1 MIVYALSLKNLF
13 YSFLA
18 LYLFGAFFGVC
29 LLNILSH
36 KKFFFIGREIE
47 KEEMKKEKRLLNKH
61 LHHGKIAATFII
73 GVIGGPVFSA
83 ITTRIL
89 LNNFSFKYLV
99 ILFSNVFAT
108 LITMGAV
115 SGFIRLVNIR

>member
-1 MIVYALSLKNLF
+1 MNIKKIHWAHLTAVIILVGYFLLSKIMIVYALSLKNLF

-61 LHHGKIAATFII
+61 LHHGKIAATFD
-73 GVIGGPVFSA
+73 SS
-83 ITTRIL
+83 R
-89 LNNFSFKYLV
+89 
-99 ILFSNVFAT
+99 
-108 LITMGAV
+108 
-115 SGFIRLVNIR
+115 RLWWADRWR